1 VHRDNVGTYL
11 GAPDY
16 LLPAAARRPEIGVT
30 TGMAWTQSGGEILFI
45 EAVKMPGKGTLK
57 LTGSL
62 GQVMKESGE
71 AALSYLRSS
80 VGVEVV
86 GSDFFDRHDFHV
98 HVPAGATPKD
108 GPSAGITIAT
118 ALASLV
124 YGSAV
129 RSTVSMTGEVTLTGK
144 VLAVGGVRQKIL
156 AAYRAGIREVILPDQ
171 NKKDLEEVPREVLD
185 KLSIHYVESIDQVL
199 QLALVKRPS
208 CKSSD
213 SPVAHSSRTRAR
225 ERRPVARS

>member
-1 VHRDNVGTYL
+1 
-11 GAPDY
+11 
-16 LLPAAARRPEIGVT
+16 
-30 TGMAWTQSGGEILFI
+30 M
-45 EAVKMPGKGTLK
+45 LK

-71 AALSYLRSS
+71 AALSYLRSRANS
-80 VGVEVV
+80 ELV
-86 GSDFFDRHDFHV
+86 SNDFFDRHDFHV

-129 RSTVSMTGEVTLTGK
+129 RSTISMTGEVTLTGK
-144 VLAVGGVRQKIL
+144 VLPVGGVRQKIL

-171 NKKDLEEVPREVLD
+171 NKKDLEEVPRDVLD

-199 QLALVKRPS
+199 QLALAKQPS
-208 CKSSD
+208 PQASGSTL
-213 SPVAHSSRTRAR
+213 AHTSRTRTR